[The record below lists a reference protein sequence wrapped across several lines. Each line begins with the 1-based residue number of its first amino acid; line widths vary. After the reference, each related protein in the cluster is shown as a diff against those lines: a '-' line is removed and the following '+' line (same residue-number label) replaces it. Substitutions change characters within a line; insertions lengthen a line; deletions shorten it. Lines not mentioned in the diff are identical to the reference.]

1 MCEDIFILQYSNT
14 FLLEKLKPFP
24 INIFVQKDV
33 IENQCANICE
43 FYILKIYCQ
52 YSINID

>member
-52 YSINID
+52 YSID